1 MHFGIGDAVALAT
14 DPTATGMVVG
24 GPETGQYLVMFDE
37 DGLRAWTNA
46 DHLRKVDAEF
56 RWTRHTDFMADLALL
71 KFANNFSDVILS
83 MGASRTEF
91 LPYQFKPV
99 LQFIQQQ
106 LIQQQPNG
114 LLIADEVGLGK
125 TIEAALIAREMIA
138 RGSVDRIL
146 VVCPA
151 NLVEK
156 WKRELHERFDI
167 SLWEMRRRDFQSLR
181 ARYERERTWPRF
193 FGITSLESLRATD
206 FKNTL
211 AETGVQFDLVIIDE
225 AHHLRNPATRS
236 FELGE
241 ALAEQADHILLLSA
255 TPVQTGERDLL
266 SLLRLVDLAEFQE
279 TSQGDLTARLEP
291 NRYINAAINELS
303 SPNPNLRR
311 VAGYMEDTLGTDHGS
326 TFKQDGLYMSW
337 KRRIKD
343 VHTLPPEVIVRFRR
357 DLQNVHTLAPYYTR
371 TRKRDVQDIKVR
383 RAHRIAVDLTPE
395 ERAFYDAWNALV
407 RAEAI
412 LRTLHPGFFVAQRE
426 RQAASSLHMARDRV
440 ESRIASV
447 RSHTESAPDDEYEGS
462 DSEPTDLGRIVG
474 QFHAASTPL
483 DDVIEQLQQAAA
495 NLPERDSKIERFVQ
509 EIRDLLADND
519 KRKIICFT
527 EWRGTMHHLHQ
538 RLQNEGISCIAISGK
553 TKPEDRARMIYR
565 FRQRDDIRVMVS
577 TEVGSEGIDLQFCD
591 TVINY
596 DLPWNPMRVEQRI
609 GRIDRYGQEADHIL
623 VVSFFVKD
631 TIDTRVLQR
640 LYERIGIFEQA
651 IGQLEPILG
660 PAISSLRDEILSKD
674 LSEAE
679 QAAIVHAA
687 TLKIHQDRIDREH
700 LEEHQHALMGQG
712 DLLRREVEDTRESGR
727 YISAVEVRA
736 IIERWLAS
744 SGSKRNRLDGTSPG
758 FFDLQLSDAM
768 LQQVYDWMKANSAQ
782 PTNDASERPPLTGRL
797 SRDGHAWVV
806 FDSELANANPTTPFL
821 HAGHEIVATAI
832 RSLNT
837 RAPDDWITRVGRFV
851 QPEWVRDERP
861 DLMEDGIVLAIYRM
875 RLHGL
880 ENQTTMLPIALSLS
894 TGEVLEEDVAKR
906 LMGGLS
912 ESRDADGVT
921 GIYENAE
928 IIADTYAFER
938 AEQVARVMEKEAREQ
953 QESRIAIRKA
963 TLRRS
968 FGARIRRSR
977 ERATS
982 VTNESISRLHEGRAR
997 RLQGELDD
1005 KVHELEH
1012 APEPTADFHPIS
1024 LAVFVPERARALAGA
1039 RGMA

>member
-1 MHFGIGDAVALAT
+1 MEFIRGEAVARVT
-14 DPTATGMVVG
+14 DPTATGRVVD
-24 GPETGQYLVMFDE
+24 GPLAGQYLVMFDK

-56 RWTRHTDFMADLALL
+56 RWSRHEDFMADLALL

-106 LIQQQPNG
+106 PNG

-146 VVCPA
+146 VICPA

-167 SLWEMRRRDFQSLR
+167 SLWEMRRRDFQRIR

-241 ALAEQADHILLLSA
+241 ALADQADHILLLSA

-279 TSQGDLTARLEP
+279 TSQSDLTARLEP

-303 SPNPNLRR
+303 APNPNLSR
-311 VAGYMEDTLGTDHGS
+311 VAGYMEDALGTYHGS
-326 TFKQDGLYMSW
+326 TFKQDDLYMSW
-337 KRRIKD
+337 KRRSED
-343 VHTLPPEVIVRFRR
+343 VHKLPPEVIVRFRR

-383 RAHRIAVDLTPE
+383 RARTIAVDLTSE

-447 RSHTESAPDDEYEGS
+447 HSHTGSAPDGEYEGS
-462 DSEPTDLGRIVG
+462 DTEPTDLGRFVG
-474 QFHAASTPL
+474 QSRASAIPL
-483 DDVIEQLQQAAA
+483 ADVIEQLQQAAA

-509 EIRDLLADND
+509 EIRDLLTNNDN
-519 KRKIICFT
+519 RKIICFT

-553 TKPEDRARMIYR
+553 TKPEERARMIYR
-565 FRQRDDIRVMVS
+565 FRKREDIRVMVS

-640 LYERIGIFEQA
+640 LYERIGVFEQA

-660 PAISSLRDEILSKD
+660 PAISSLQEEILSQD
-674 LSEAE
+674 LSEEE
-679 QAAIVHAA
+679 QAQIVHAA
-687 TLKIHQDRIDREH
+687 TLKIHEDRLN
-700 LEEHQHALMGQG
+700 LERLDEQRHALMGQG
-712 DLLRREVEDTRESGR
+712 DLLRKEVEDTRESGR
-727 YISAVEVRA
+727 YISAVEVHA

-744 SGSKRNRLDGTSPG
+744 SGSKRNRIDGTTSPG
-758 FFDLQLSDAM
+758 FFNLQISDAM
-768 LQQVYDWMKANSAQ
+768 LQQVYDWMKTNSTQ
-782 PTNDASERPPLTGRL
+782 PTNDASERPPLTMRL
-797 SRDGHAWVV
+797 SQDGYAWVV

-837 RAPDDWITRVGRFV
+837 RPPDDWITRVGRFV
-851 QPEWVRDERP
+851 QPEWVRDEHP
-861 DLMEDGIVLAIYRM
+861 DLTEDGIVLAIYRM

-894 TGEVLEEDVAKR
+894 SGEILEEDVAKR

-912 ESRDADGVT
+912 ESQDAEGVT

-938 AEQVARVMEKEAREQ
+938 AEQAARVMEKEAREQ

-1005 KVHELEH
+1005 KVHEIEH

-1024 LAVFVPERARALAGA
+1024 LAVFVPEPPLALAGA
-1039 RGMA
+1039 RAMA